1 MRARDRLLATE
12 RAAKSAPPPT
22 FRGRAANDDASD
34 PLAPFVDAMVK
45 FVLGELDRPSPD
57 SAPSCPPPEP
67 LP

>member
-12 RAAKSAPPPT
+12 RAAKSTPPPT
-22 FRGRAANDDASD
+22 FRRRAANDDAD
-34 PLAPFVDAMVK
+34 PFAPFVDAMVR
-45 FVLGELDRPSPD
+45 FIVEELDRPSPD